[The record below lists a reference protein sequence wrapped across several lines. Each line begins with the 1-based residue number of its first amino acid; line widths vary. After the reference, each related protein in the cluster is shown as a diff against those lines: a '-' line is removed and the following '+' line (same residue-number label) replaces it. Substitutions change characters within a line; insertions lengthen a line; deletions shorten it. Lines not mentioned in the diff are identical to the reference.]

1 MAKFNK
7 RRGGSEKGGNRG
19 GDRDR
24 KRGGGGGGR
33 DRSDSDSRGPN
44 R

>member
-7 RRGGSEKGGNRG
+7 RRGGNDKGGNRG

-24 KRGGGGGGR
+24 KRGGGGR